1 MHIVAQVGAVDQ
13 IFTKIGA
20 CWVDT
25 KLCNAQDS
33 DMPQNQFIGSAEAAL
48 LLHIDRSTL
57 IRWVAAGKLTP
68 SLRVS
73 DTPTGAHLFER
84 AAVERLASL
93 PTRRAS

>member
-1 MHIVAQVGAVDQ
+1 MH
-13 IFTKIGA
+13 KIA
-20 CWVDT
+20 TCH
-25 KLCNAQDS
+25 NIS
-33 DMPQNQFIGSAEAAL
+33 SSEAPKPRS

-84 AAVERLASL
+84 AAVEALASAT
-93 PTRRAS
+93 PARRAS

>member
-1 MHIVAQVGAVDQ
+1 MRVGL
-13 IFTKIGA
+13 
-20 CWVDT
+20 DT
-25 KLCNAQDS
+25 LLCNAQDS
-33 DMPQNQFIGSAEAAL
+33 DMPQHQFIGSAEAAL

-73 DTPTGAHLFER
+73 ATPTGAHLFER
-84 AAVERLASL
+84 ADIEALASH

>member
-1 MHIVAQVGAVDQ
+1 MRVG
-13 IFTKIGA
+13 
-20 CWVDT
+20 VDT
-25 KLCNAQDS
+25 VLCNAQDS
-33 DMPQNQFIGSAEAAL
+33 DMPQHQFIGSAEAAR

-84 AAVERLASL
+84 ADIEALVKKDA
-93 PTRRAS
+93 A

>member
-1 MHIVAQVGAVDQ
+1 MRMTRRYQNLCVLGLTQLCAMH
-13 IFTKIGA
+13 KM
-20 CWVDT
+20 
-25 KLCNAQDS
+25 S

-68 SLRVS
+68 AIRVS

-84 AAVERLASL
+84 SDVERLAR
-93 PTRRAS
+93 TRTAA

>member
-1 MHIVAQVGAVDQ
+1 MRVG
-13 IFTKIGA
+13 
-20 CWVDT
+20 VDT
-25 KLCNAQDS
+25 LLCNAQDS
-33 DMPQNQFIGSAEAAL
+33 DMPQHQFIGSAAAAL

-84 AAVERLASL
+84 ADIEALAKKD
-93 PTRRAS
+93 AA